1 MNNLGTYILIAFI
14 CGILLFAVIRKTA
27 VFDCFLSGAKNGM
40 KNAVSILPALV
51 ALLFAVKLLTASGAI
66 DALTRAL
73 SPILQKI
80 GFPAEVLPLC
90 ILSPI
95 SGSGS
100 LSAFRNILTTY
111 GADSYIGRVAS
122 VIAGATETTFYAV
135 TVYYGAVGVK
145 KIRHTIAAALC
156 ADISSFILASFF
168 VRLFFNQ

>member
-1 MNNLGTYILIAFI
+1 MNNIGTYALLIFI
-14 CGILLFAVIRKTA
+14 SIILLFALFRKVA
-27 VFDCFLSGAKNGM
+27 IFDCFLTGAKDGM

-51 ALLFAVKLLTASGAI
+51 ALLFGVKLLTASGI
-66 DALTRAL
+66 TETITHTL
-73 SPILQKI
+73 SPILQKL

-100 LSAFRNILTTY
+100 LSAFQDILAVY

-135 TVYYGAVGVK
+135 TVYYGAIGVK
-145 KIRHTIAAALC
+145 KIRHTVAAALC
-156 ADISSFILASFF
+156 ADISGFILASFF
-168 VRLFFNQ
+168 VRLFFK